1 MTKYSQD
8 QGVPF
13 LLLIFFASKRN
24 EAKQKQFRFFFALFF
39 ETNVL
44 FFRFLSLQ
52 LFRFVSLRFLK
63 HRFFALFHIKF
74 FACYEYN
81 CIHCYRYFPSLQFHP
96 LFLQYNCIPYSF
108 CCYVH
113 YCTVQHHPLYS
124 YLLLQQPL
132 FRYFA
137 LLIFASVSLRFAS
150 N

>member
-52 LFRFVSLRFLK
+52 LFRFVSLHFLK

-108 CCYVH
+108 CCYI
-113 YCTVQHHPLYS
+113 TVLCNIILYTRICCCNN
-124 YLLLQQPL
+124 LC
-132 FRYFA
+132 FA
-137 LLIFASVSLRFAS
+137 ISLC
-150 N
+150 